1 MAHQPL
7 LTILFMIVGGVSCL
21 LIAQR
26 TRIPSILFLLCAGI
40 GLGPH
45 FAGWVQPDVFRS
57 NLSTYISLLAA
68 LVLFEGGVS
77 LKKDQ
82 FRDVKGIVRNLL
94 TTGVLVT
101 WGGVAL
107 AVHGFLGAPWRV
119 AVLFGSL
126 MIVTGPTVV
135 GPILQRVRVREQLH
149 NVLKWEAIL
158 VDPLGVVTAVVAFEL
173 LHLNQV
179 GIVGG
184 LGLFAARLVMGTLL
198 GMAAGA
204 VITISL
210 RKSRLLRFEGDE
222 FGGLFVLAVVLFFF
236 GVSDIV
242 LSETGLVVATVAG
255 IYVGNSVFPAKEEI
269 LRFGRQLTLF
279 SLSILF
285 VLLSSGIPVDALIH
299 FAKPSGL
306 LLVVMIFLIRPL
318 SVIASSWGEGRM
330 PWRETV
336 FISLLA
342 PRGIVSA
349 ALASLF
355 AVALVGEN
363 IPGTEFFLPAAFFVI
378 VGTIVFYS
386 TVSPWIARWLGVR
399 EEPGKNLV
407 IVGANPLG
415 RLLAAELLKNG
426 IRAVLIDTN
435 PQFCRKARKE
445 GFYAL
450 VGSGFDAGRLES
462 LDLKGIGRMVALTSN
477 HEVNVLSCQAFSR
490 FLGKENVYRLWGGA
504 DTWES
509 VHSPNYD
516 ATWGRPLL
524 FPPADDQPSIW
535 EELDE
540 KKLSLERLTL
550 ETPLTLSPDS
560 LAEKKITWP
569 LYALV
574 EGKVVF
580 PQPDTPIPLGGVL
593 VHLVFSDSK
602 LSGFLSLFKKSVG
615 VTKLP
620 PH

>member
-1 MAHQPL
+1 MMVHQPL
-7 LTILFMIVGGVSCL
+7 LTILFMIVGGVACL

-45 FAGWVQPDVFRS
+45 FAGLVQPEVFRS

-68 LVLFEGGVS
+68 LVLFEGGAS

-82 FRDVKGIVRNLL
+82 FREVSGIVRNLL
-94 TTGVLVT
+94 SVGVLVT
-101 WGGVAL
+101 WAGVTL
-107 AVHGFLGAPWRV
+107 AVHGLIGAPWRV
-119 AVLFGSL
+119 AVLFGAL

-158 VDPLGVVTAVVAFEL
+158 VDPLGVVMAVVVFEL
-173 LHLNQV
+173 LHLNHV
-179 GIVGG
+179 GWVGG
-184 LGLFAARLVMGTLL
+184 LGLFAARLVL
-198 GMAAGA
+198 GAILGLAAGA
-204 VITISL
+204 VITGSL

-222 FGGLFVLAVVLFFF
+222 FGGLFMLAAVLFFF
-236 GVSDIV
+236 GVSDVI

-255 IYVGNSVFPAKEEI
+255 IYVGNSAFPGKEEI

-279 SLSILF
+279 SLSVLF
-285 VLLSSGIPVDALIH
+285 ILLSSGIPVGDLVLW
-299 FAKPSGL
+299 AKPSGV

-318 SVIASSWGEGRM
+318 SVLASSWGGGRM

-355 AVALVGEN
+355 AVALVDHN
-363 IPGTEFFLPAAFFVI
+363 IPGTTFFLPAAFFVI
-378 VGTIVFYS
+378 VGTIVFYAV
-386 TVSPWIARWLGVR
+386 VSPWAARLLNVR

-415 RLLAAELLKNG
+415 RLLAAELLKDG
-426 IRAVLIDTN
+426 VVSVFVDTN

-445 GFYAL
+445 GFSASL
-450 VGSGFDAGRLES
+450 GSGFDAGRLES
-462 LDLKGIGRMVALTSN
+462 LDFKGIGRMVALTSN

-490 FLGKENVYRLWGGA
+490 FLGKANTYRLWGGG

-509 VHSPNYD
+509 GHSTAYD

-524 FPPADDQPSIW
+524 SPPADDQPSIW
-535 EELDE
+535 EELEE
-540 KKLSLERLTL
+540 KRLSLERLSVD
-550 ETPLTLSPDS
+550 TPLTLSPES

-569 LYALV
+569 FYALV
-574 EGKVVF
+574 EGQVVF
-580 PQPDTPIPLGGVL
+580 PQPDTPIPAGGVL
-593 VHLVFSDSK
+593 VHMVFSDSK
-602 LSGFLSLFKKSVG
+602 LAGFLKLLKKV
-615 VTKLP
+615 
-620 PH
+620 

>member
-1 MAHQPL
+1 MMDHQPL
-7 LTILFMIVGGVSCL
+7 LTILFMIVGGVACL
-21 LIAQR
+21 LLAHR
-26 TRIPSILFLLCAGI
+26 ARIPSILFLLCAGI

-45 FAGWVQPDVFRS
+45 FAGLVQPEVFRS
-57 NLSTYISLLAA
+57 NLSTYIALLAA
-68 LVLFEGGVS
+68 LVLFEGGTS

-82 FRDVKGIVRNLL
+82 FRDVSGMVRNLL
-94 TTGVLVT
+94 STGVLVT
-101 WGGVAL
+101 WAGVTL
-107 AVHGFLGAPWRV
+107 AVHGLLGAPWRV
-119 AVLFGSL
+119 AVLFGAL

-173 LHLNQV
+173 LHLNEV
-179 GIVGG
+179 GLVGG
-184 LGLFAARLVMGTLL
+184 LGLFVARLVLGTLL
-198 GMAAGA
+198 GLAAGA
-204 VITISL
+204 VITVSL
-210 RKSRLLRFEGDE
+210 RKSRFLRFEGDE
-222 FGGLFVLAVVLFFF
+222 FGGLFMLAAVLFFF
-236 GVSDIV
+236 GVSDVI
-242 LSETGLVVATVAG
+242 LSETGLVVVTVAG
-255 IYVGNSVFPAKEEI
+255 IYVGNSVFPGKEEI

-285 VLLSSGIPVDALIH
+285 VLLSSGIPVGDLALW
-299 FAKPSGL
+299 AKPSGW

-318 SVIASSWGEGRM
+318 SVLASSWGGGRM

-355 AVALVGEN
+355 AVALVEQK
-363 IPGTEFFLPAAFFVI
+363 IPGTDFFLPAAFFVI
-378 VGTIVFYS
+378 VGTIVFYAV
-386 TVSPWIARWLGVR
+386 VSPWAARLLGVR
-399 EEPGKNLV
+399 EAPGKNLV

-415 RLLAAELLKNG
+415 RLLAAELLKDG
-426 IRAVLIDTN
+426 MVSVFVDTN

-445 GFYAL
+445 GFSASL
-450 VGSGFDAGRLES
+450 GSGFDAGRLES

-490 FLGKENVYRLWGGA
+490 FLGKEHTFRLWGGA

-509 VHSPNYD
+509 VHSPAYD

-524 FPPADDQPSIW
+524 FPPADDQVSIW

-540 KKLSLERLTL
+540 KKPSIERLTL
-550 ETPLTLSPDS
+550 ETPLSLSPDS
-560 LAEKKITWP
+560 LAGNKITWP

-574 EGKVVF
+574 EGNVIF
-580 PQPDTPIPLGGVL
+580 PQPDTPIPAGGVL
-593 VHLVFSDSK
+593 VHLVFSDST
-602 LSGFLSLFKKSVG
+602 LSGFLGLFKKQ
-615 VTKLP
+615 
-620 PH
+620 